1 MKAFTAVL
9 GLLVVGSGIAFARP
23 QELSDAEAQRRAL
36 DGQDMFDPNPVYT
49 YNYQVAND
57 DEQVYLAQT
66 ESRDGAAVSGE
77 YSYVDPLGHLIT
89 VTYTAND
96 VDGYTETRVVEE
108 NFIQI
113 RAKPV
118 KKTVTA
124 SVVEAKSSDSSDLVA
139 RIIAQLSPFIKE
151 TVATTLSTQQ
161 KVTVVEPAPVVT
173 VVEPAPVVTVVE
185 PAPVVA
191 EVVAVESVPVVSSK
205 AVVAKFGTGTGNN
218 IRVETPEY
226 QFATDF

>member
-1 MKAFTAVL
+1 MKPFAISAGF

-23 QELSDAEAQRRAL
+23 QESSNAEAQRRAL

-49 YNYQVAND
+49 YSYQVAND
-57 DEQVYLAQT
+57 NEQVYMAQT
-66 ESRDGAAVSGE
+66 ESRDGDAVSGE

-96 VDGYTETRVVEE
+96 VDGYSETRVVEE

-118 KKTVTA
+118 KKAVTTT
-124 SVVEAKSSDSSDLVA
+124 VVEAKSSDSSDLVA

-151 TVATTLSTQQ
+151 TVATTLSAQQ
-161 KVTVVEPAPVVT
+161 TVAVVEPAPVDPVVA
-173 VVEPAPVVTVVE
+173 VVEPA
-185 PAPVVA
+185 AVVA
-191 EVVAVESVPVVSSK
+191 EVVAVDPVPVVAST
-205 AVVAKFGTGTGNN
+205 AVEARFGTGAGNN

-226 QFATDF
+226 QFATNL

>member
-23 QELSDAEAQRRAL
+23 QESTDAEAQRRAL

-57 DEQVYLAQT
+57 NEQVYMAQT
-66 ESRDGAAVSGE
+66 ESRDGDSVSGE

-96 VDGYTETRVVEE
+96 VDGYSETRVVEE

-118 KKTVTA
+118 KKAVTA
-124 SVVEAKSSDSSDLVA
+124 TVVEAKSSDSSDFVA

-151 TVATTLSTQQ
+151 TVATTLTAQQ
-161 KVTVVEPAPVVT
+161 TVAVAEPAPVVTVVESAPVVT
-173 VVEPAPVVTVVE
+173 VVEPAPI
-185 PAPVVA
+185 VA
-191 EVVAVESVPVVSSK
+191 EVVAVDPVPVVASN
-205 AVVAKFGTGTGNN
+205 AVQARFGTGTGNN

-226 QFATDF
+226 QFATDL

>member
-23 QELSDAEAQRRAL
+23 QESTDAEAQRRAL
-36 DGQDMFDPNPVYT
+36 DGQDMFDLNPVYT
-49 YNYQVAND
+49 YSYQVAND
-57 DEQVYLAQT
+57 NEQVYMAQT
-66 ESRDGAAVSGE
+66 ESRDGDDVSGE

-96 VDGYTETRVVEE
+96 VDGYSETRVVEE

-118 KKTVTA
+118 KKVVKK
-124 SVVEAKSSDSSDLVA
+124 VVEAKSSDSSDLVA

-151 TVATTLSTQQ
+151 TVATTLSAQQ
-161 KVTVVEPAPVVT
+161 TVAVVEPAPVDPVVA
-173 VVEPAPVVTVVE
+173 VVEPA
-185 PAPVVA
+185 AVVA
-191 EVVAVESVPVVSSK
+191 EVVAVDPVPVVAST
-205 AVVAKFGTGTGNN
+205 AVEARFGTGAGNN

-226 QFATDF
+226 QFATNL